1 MTQAKK
7 TKLILISAI
16 CIIVLLLIIS
26 VAQIVSIN
34 NKQRQL
40 ENQQIEIDRLNDEL
54 NYYENQNKANS
65 SSEEDK
71 DAYDDKNGDIEIIV
85 GEEWL

>member
-65 SSEEDK
+65 SSKEDK

-85 GEEWL
+85 GEE

>member
-85 GEEWL
+85 GEE

>member
-7 TKLILISAI
+7 TNLILISAI

-85 GEEWL
+85 GEE

>member
-1 MTQAKK
+1 MTQAQK

-34 NKQRQL
+34 DKQRQL

-85 GEEWL
+85 GEE